1 MKKITVKKFVEEF
14 DKLHSSLKGDYLK
27 KNLKIVEYIPIETK
41 HKMAE
46 RIVDYTTFRYREV
59 VDENGNPTL
68 ERTNEV
74 NKNSF
79 VQYMLFCRTLIS
91 NYTNLE
97 IVSENFYEEYDLL
110 KHSGLLDLLV
120 ADADGNG
127 SLIPST
133 EIVEFKTILKMK
145 QEDLIFNNTTA
156 HNYISNQISRV
167 ENLVSTVVSPSA
179 KSLVS
184 YLNGLDEKDSKR
196 LVSKIDKIL
205 GKLDKVIKTK

>member
-46 RIVDYTTFRYREV
+46 RIADYTTFRYREV
-59 VDENGNPTL
+59 MDENGNAIL

-74 NKNSF
+74 NRDSF

-97 IVSENFYEEYDLL
+97 IESENFYEDYDLL
-110 KHSGLLDLLV
+110 KNSGLLDLLV
-120 ADADGNG
+120 ANSGENG

-133 EIVEFKTILKMK
+133 EITEFKTILKMK
-145 QEDLIFNNTTA
+145 QEDLIFNNTAT
-156 HNYISNQISRV
+156 HNYISNQIGRI
-167 ENLVSTVVSPSA
+167 ENLVSTVVSPSV
-179 KSLVS
+179 KSLTT

-205 GKLDKVIKTK
+205 GKLDKNIKTK

>member
-14 DKLHSSLKGDYLK
+14 DKLHVSLKGDYLE

-46 RIVDYTTFRYREV
+46 RIADYTTFRYREV
-59 VDENGNPTL
+59 VDENGNTTL

-74 NKNSF
+74 NRDSF

-97 IVSENFYEEYDLL
+97 IESENFYEDYDLL
-110 KHSGLLDLLV
+110 KNSGLLDLLV
-120 ADADGNG
+120 ANSGENG

-133 EIVEFKTILKMK
+133 EITEFKTILKMK

-156 HNYISNQISRV
+156 HNYISNQIGRI
-167 ENLVSTVVSPSA
+167 ENLVSTVVSPSV
-179 KSLVS
+179 KSLTT

-196 LVSKIDKIL
+196 LASRIDKIL
-205 GKLDKVIKTK
+205 AKLDKSIKN